1 MQPDDIFYVN
11 VQAADVP
18 ELVEETLVK
27 GRVVERLTYKDP
39 ATRKFIHHY
48 SDIPSQRKQ
57 MRVALRHCG
66 LINPESIDEYIAVG
80 GYEALS
86 QAFAM
91 KPEQIIEEIKTSG
104 LRGRGGAG
112 FPTGRKWESARKA
125 EGDIKYII
133 ANGDEGDPDCF
144 MDRALMEGDP
154 IRHPGRD
161 DDWRLRGWRSRR
173 IHLPA
178 LRIHAG
184 GQDAQE
190 RHPAGARVWPAGQEH
205 PGIGL

>member
-1 MQPDDIFYVN
+1 MAQQYRADLLVSCVHDRPPEVITALENEIKQRGLDKEVRVVTAGCRGFCAMGPVILMQPDDIFYVN

-86 QAFAM
+86 KAFSM

-125 EGDIKYII
+125 EGDIKV
-133 ANGDEGDPDCF
+133 
-144 MDRALMEGDP
+144 
-154 IRHPGRD
+154 HPGQR
-161 DDWRLRGWRSRR
+161 RRRRSRT
-173 IHLPA
+173 A
-178 LRIHAG
+178 LWI
-184 GQDAQE
+184 
-190 RHPAGARVWPAGQEH
+190 AR
-205 PGIGL
+205 